1 MARNDDEF
9 EDDRDMGEETS
20 KPRRRRAEPTGGTN
34 WGKILL
40 ILFGVGLVSLLLCC
54 GGFYYFARNAFD
66 MTQEPAKIAAMQK
79 EIIEID
85 LPPDVQPA
93 MGMNMNLGVMKMK
106 MVMYSPEAGT
116 SLMLMQMQLAGQ
128 TKEQMQAAFNQQA
141 GQQQNNRN
149 FRQESAETKT
159 VKVDGQDTD
168 FMFAKGTLNPP
179 NGAAKPVRMVTGM
192 FPSKDGM
199 GFIQYTIDE
208 DKYDEAA
215 VIKTLESIH
224 K

>member
-1 MARNDDEF
+1 MAQNDDNDF
-9 EDDRDMGEETS
+9 EDDRDLGEES
-20 KPRRRRAEPTGGTN
+20 PKPRRKRVESSGGTN

-40 ILFGVGLVSLLLCC
+40 VLFGVGAVSLLLCC
-54 GGFYYFARNAFD
+54 GGGYYFFRNAID
-66 MTQEPAKIAAMQK
+66 VTQDPAKIAVMQK

-85 LPPDVQPA
+85 IPPDVQPA
-93 MGMNMNLGVMKMK
+93 MGMNMNFGVMKMK
-106 MVMYSPEAGT
+106 IVGYNPDSGT
-116 SLMLMQMQLAGQ
+116 SLMLMQMQITGQ
-128 TKEQMQAAFNQQA
+128 TKEQMEASFKQQA
-141 GQQQNNRN
+141 GQQNKN

-168 FMFAKGTLNPP
+168 FIFAKGTLNPP
-179 NGAAKPVRMVTGM
+179 NGAPKPVRMVTGM
-192 FPSKDGM
+192 FPAKDGM
-199 GFIQYTIDE
+199 GFIQYSIDE

>member
-1 MARNDDEF
+1 MAQYDDDEF
-9 EDDRDMGEETS
+9 EDDRDMGEETR
-20 KPRRRRAEPTGGTN
+20 KPQRKKVAASSGTN

-40 ILFGVGLVSLLLCC
+40 ILFGVGLVSMVLCC
-54 GGFYYFARNAFD
+54 GGFYYFASQAFD
-66 MTQEPAKIAAMQK
+66 MTMEPAKVAAMQK

-85 LPPDVQPA
+85 IPPDVQPA
-93 MGMNMNLGVMKMK
+93 MGMNMNLGVVKMK
-106 MVMYSPEAGT
+106 MVAYSPDSGT
-116 SLMLMQMQLAGQ
+116 SLMLMQMQISGQ
-128 TKEQMQAAFNQQA
+128 SEEQMRDAFRQQA
-141 GQQQNNRN
+141 GRQQNNT

-168 FMFAKGTLNPP
+168 FSFAKGTLNPP
-179 NGAAKPVRMVTGM
+179 NAAAKPVRMVTGM

-199 GFIQYTIDE
+199 GFIQYSIDE
-208 DKYDEAA
+208 EKYDEAA

>member
-1 MARNDDEF
+1 MAQNDNDEF
-9 EDDRDMGEETS
+9 EDDRDIGEETR
-20 KPRRRRAEPTGGTN
+20 KPRRKREESSGGTN

-40 ILFGVGLVSLLLCC
+40 ILFGVGAVSLLLCC
-54 GGFYYFARNAFD
+54 GGGYFLFRNAFD
-66 MTQEPAKIAAMQK
+66 MTQDPAKIAVMQK

-93 MGMNMNLGVMKMK
+93 MGMNMNIGVMKMK
-106 MVMYSPEAGT
+106 VVGYSPNSGT
-116 SLMLMQMQLAGQ
+116 SLMLMQMQISGQ
-128 TKEQMQAAFNQQA
+128 TKEQMETAFQQQS
-141 GQQQNNRN
+141 GQQNKN

-159 VKVDGQDTD
+159 IKVDGQDTD
-168 FMFAKGTLNPP
+168 FIFAKGTLNPP
-179 NGAAKPVRMVTGM
+179 NGTSKPVRMVTGM

-199 GFIQYTIDE
+199 GFIQYSIDE

>member
-20 KPRRRRAEPTGGTN
+20 KPRRRRAEPSGGTN

-54 GGFYYFARNAFD
+54 GGGYYFARNAFD
-66 MTQEPAKIAAMQK
+66 MTQEPAKIATMQK

-106 MVMYSPEAGT
+106 VVMYSPEAGT
-116 SLMLMQMQLAGQ
+116 SLMLMQMQMAGQ
-128 TKEQMQAAFNQQA
+128 TKEQMQSTFNQQA

-159 VKVDGQDTD
+159 VKVDGQDID

-179 NGAAKPVRMVTGM
+179 NGAPKPVRMVTGM

-199 GFIQYTIDE
+199 GFIQYSIDE
-208 DKYDEAA
+208 EKYDEAA